1 MARNDGPIQF
11 TGSIGNIRS
20 YYDKGLKKHIL
31 STKGGANKNLIKNN
45 PAFARTRD
53 CMNEFAGCTKWAS
66 MLRRCLLIV
75 RHLCFSRYFSGIVKL
90 AKEIQ
95 VRDLESSYGFR
106 SVESSKAP
114 YFLREVN
121 FNMEHPFNDV
131 IRDAYWVIFSQD
143 KKTARFS
150 MLGFI
155 PKLRLSWPTS
165 FQAFRLYLVIAQL
178 SDMVWDEKDRRYV
191 PVVDD
196 LRKLTRCSISDWMNN
211 DALPVDIELEVSF
224 DEPALT
230 RPGTTVVVAL
240 GIEMATMVNGSS
252 SYIPTG
258 NGTMGIVEC
267 FVS

>member
-11 TGSIGNIRS
+11 TGSLGNIRS
-20 YYDKGLKKHIL
+20 YYDRSLGKHIL

-53 CMNEFAGCTKWAS
+53 CMNEFTGCTRWAS
-66 MLRRCLLIV
+66 MLRRGLLIV

-95 VRDLESSYGFR
+95 VRDQESTYGFR
-106 SVESSKAP
+106 SVESSKVP
-114 YFLREVN
+114 YLLREVN
-121 FNMEHPFNDV
+121 FNVIHPFNNV
-131 IRDAYWVIFSQD
+131 IRDAYGVIFSQD
-143 KKTARFS
+143 KKTAHFS

-155 PKLRLSWPTS
+155 PRARLNWPTPFHS
-165 FQAFRLYLVIAQL
+165 FRLYLVIAQL
-178 SDMVWDEKDRRYV
+178 SDMVCDELNGQYV
-191 PVVDD
+191 AVVDD
-196 LRKLTRCSISDWMNN
+196 LRRLTKCEISEWMVNN
-211 DALPVDIELEVSF
+211 MEPVDIEMEVSF

-230 RPGTTVVVAL
+230 QPGTTVVVAL
-240 GIEMATMVNGSS
+240 GVEMATDFNGGSA
-252 SYIPTG
+252 YIPIG